1 MQMTNVILKK
11 NIEAASSIVLLG
23 HVRPDGD
30 CVGSVLAL
38 YRYIRNSAPD
48 KAVAV
53 YLERP
58 AEKFSGLSGFT
69 DIITDPDTEKK
80 AELAVALDV
89 SDHDRL
95 GAFAPLFDHAQATLN
110 IDHHVTNP
118 GFAAETVCV
127 PEASSTCEVLF
138 ELIGEEAVDREIAAC
153 LYTGIIT
160 DTGVFKYAQTSA
172 RTMQIAGILMEKG
185 IDFGEMIDSAYYRKT
200 WTQNRILGKAL
211 VKSVR
216 ALGGRLIY
224 SIITLEDKAEFGADS
239 MDLDGI
245 AEQLRLTE
253 GAECAVLCGETEPGV
268 FKLSLRS
275 LEEVNVSEIALSYG
289 GGGHIRAAGC
299 TVPGRAEEIMEE
311 ICKRVEAQ
319 CSC

>member
-1 MQMTNVILKK
+1 MTNLILKK
-11 NIEAASSIVLLG
+11 SIEAASSIVILG

-38 YRYIRNSAPD
+38 YQYVRKLAPEKD
-48 KAVAV
+48 VTV
-53 YLERP
+53 FLEQP
-58 AEKFSGLSGFT
+58 AEKFSCLSGFA
-69 DIITDPDTEKK
+69 DIITQPDMEKR
-80 AELAVALDV
+80 AGLAVALDV
-89 SDHDRL
+89 SDHERL
-95 GAFAPLFDHAQATLN
+95 GAFAPLFDNALMTLN

-118 GFAAETVCV
+118 GFAMETVCV

-211 VKSVR
+211 VKSVC

-253 GAECAVLCGETEPGV
+253 GAECSVLCGETEPGV
-268 FKLSLRS
+268 YKLSLRS
-275 LEEVNVSEIALSYG
+275 LKEVNVSEIALSYG

-299 TVPGRAEEIMEE
+299 TVAGKAEAIMEE
-311 ICKRVEAQ
+311 ICKKVEAQ